1 MDLNPELIEK
11 LETLAGRSARVP
23 IPPLSL
29 LEDTFWRYYQPPRA
43 LATAALEQ
51 AKAARPGIR
60 AAAIAAAAS
69 ALHSSNLAS
78 GNSAAAA
85 AAASV
90 VANSILAKRGDAR
103 LPRAEWYV
111 AVALSLVALYIAVV
125 LVAVHDI
132 IVCSLSLHSACL
144 TVSIGSVFHSTRVVL
159 IASV

>member
-60 AAAIAAAAS
+60 AATIAAAAS

-78 GNSAAAA
+78 GNAAAT
-85 AAASV
+85 AAASI
-90 VANSILAKRGDAR
+90 VATSILAKRGDAR
-103 LPRAEWYV
+103 LPRAQWYV
-111 AVALSLVALYIAVV
+111 AVARSSVSLCGCGATSSSRI
-125 LVAVHDI
+125 
-132 IVCSLSLHSACL
+132 
-144 TVSIGSVFHSTRVVL
+144 T
-159 IASV
+159 